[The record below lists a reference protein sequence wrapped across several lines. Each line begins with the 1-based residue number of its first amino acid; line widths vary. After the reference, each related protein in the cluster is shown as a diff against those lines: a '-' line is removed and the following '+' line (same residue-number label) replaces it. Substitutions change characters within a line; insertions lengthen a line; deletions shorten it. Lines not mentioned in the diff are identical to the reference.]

1 MIMFRL
7 FDVDIAPHS
16 QDAGQPPGNET
27 AARDADPTN
36 PTRAQLPKWVICAAQ
51 LIGAEVH

>member
-1 MIMFRL
+1 VIMFRL